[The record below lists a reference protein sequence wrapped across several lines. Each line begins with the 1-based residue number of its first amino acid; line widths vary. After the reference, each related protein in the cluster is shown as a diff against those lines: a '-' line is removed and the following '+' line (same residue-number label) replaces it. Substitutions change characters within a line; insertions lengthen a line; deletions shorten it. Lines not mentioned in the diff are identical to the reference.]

1 MEWKIREHSL
11 SFINFIIKTGMSP
24 ISYNRSKLSM
34 SGKQQEQSLRVQVVG
49 SQLPLCTDVTL
60 FKVPEPQFPP
70 M

>member
-1 MEWKIREHSL
+1 
-11 SFINFIIKTGMSP
+11 
-24 ISYNRSKLSM
+24 M

-49 SQLPLCTDVTL
+49 SQLPLCTGVTL